1 MGVLSSSLRRV
12 TKKLR
17 VSIFETLFL
26 LRSFALGIG
35 AASFASEVQGAGD
48 GKQGAGCMERGA
60 RTGSRILERGGNSAS
75 KDIAESPTALPER
88 PKLIH
93 NL

>member
-35 AASFASEVQGAGD
+35 AASFASGVQGAGS
-48 GKQGAGCMERGA
+48 GVHGAGSEDREQDFGE
-60 RTGSRILERGGNSAS
+60 GW
-75 KDIAESPTALPER
+75 
-88 PKLIH
+88 
-93 NL
+93 

>member
-12 TKKLR
+12 TKTKGFERDPFFIVAIR
-17 VSIFETLFL
+17 VRDWS
-26 LRSFALGIG
+26 GILCERCAG
-35 AASFASEVQGAGD
+35 SRGRGAGS
-48 GKQGAGCMERGA
+48 GGQGA